1 MKSNTLEAC
10 LESLMQEQRVTPD
23 MIPDLDLYMDQL
35 ITFFEKHLGTMRRKP
50 DDKLLTK
57 SMINNYAKNKLIMPA
72 KRKKYT
78 QDNILLMLLIYQLK
92 QVTGMADIKTLFDL
106 IEPDDLLSVYQTFID
121 QEESLRPSLIDEVQ
135 TIVDHLDGLSL
146 ETPSPLANSSEVI
159 SKISLKT
166 DFPQEPSTP
175 PIDKDETALKNPPLM
190 TQTSDSLLSKRAN
203 RDIPDVPLILLL
215 FHKSLTYKRLAEDL
229 LDTLTPDT
237 KS

>member
-35 ITFFEKHLGTMRRKP
+35 ITFFEKHLGNMRRKP

-72 KRKKYT
+72 KQKKYT
-78 QDNILLMLLIYQLK
+78 QDHILLMLLIYQLK
-92 QVTGMADIKTLFDL
+92 QVTGMADIKALFDL

-121 QEESLRPSLIDEVQ
+121 KEESLRPSLIDEVQ
-135 TIVDHLDGLSL
+135 TIVDHLDDLSL
-146 ETPSPLANSSEVI
+146 EQPTTDSFEAIKSAPLNPDLSEVP
-159 SKISLKT
+159 SAASN
-166 DFPQEPSTP
+166 PQDSAQIE
-175 PIDKDETALKNPPLM
+175 KDPLI
-190 TQTSDSLLSKRAN
+190 TQTDAALLSKETDH
-203 RDIPDVPLILLL
+203 DIPNVPLILLL

-229 LDTLTPDT
+229 LDQLSPEG

>member
-10 LESLMQEQRVTPD
+10 LETLMQEQRVTPD

-35 ITFFEKHLGTMRRKP
+35 ITFFEKHLGNMRRKP

-92 QVTGMADIKTLFDL
+92 QVTGMADIKTLFSL

-121 QEESLRPSLIDEVQ
+121 KEESLRPSLIDEVQ
-135 TIVDHLDGLSL
+135 TIVDHLDDLSL
-146 ETPSPLANSSEVI
+146 EQPTAATDPFEAIKNTPPKPDLSEV
-159 SKISLKT
+159 
-166 DFPQEPSTP
+166 PSDAANAQDRAQ
-175 PIDKDETALKNPPLM
+175 IEKDPLT
-190 TQTSDSLLSKRAN
+190 TQTDATLLSKGADH
-203 RDIPDVPLILLL
+203 DIPDVPLILLL

-229 LDTLTPDT
+229 LDQLTPEV